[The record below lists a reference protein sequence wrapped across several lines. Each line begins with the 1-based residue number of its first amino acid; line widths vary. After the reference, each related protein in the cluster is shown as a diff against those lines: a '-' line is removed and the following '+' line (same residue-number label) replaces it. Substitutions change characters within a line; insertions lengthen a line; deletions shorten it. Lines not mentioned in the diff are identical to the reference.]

1 MGIYTLRKNVSN
13 LILYLRVCGHRM
25 NLFFGPHIFLFHFYG
40 AILGYRDIH
49 SSYLKSPLKKTPVVV
64 LLCIGSKSR
73 QVSKINLTLYNIK
86 HGSYLQTHVIKTA
99 DY

>member
-64 LLCIGSKSR
+64 FAMR
-73 QVSKINLTLYNIK
+73 R
-86 HGSYLQTHVIKTA
+86 
-99 DY
+99 

>member
-1 MGIYTLRKNVSN
+1 MGIYTLRKKVSN

-49 SSYLKSPLKKTPVVV
+49 SSYLKYPLKKKKTPIVVFAM
-64 LLCIGSKSR
+64 R
-73 QVSKINLTLYNIK
+73 R
-86 HGSYLQTHVIKTA
+86 
-99 DY
+99 